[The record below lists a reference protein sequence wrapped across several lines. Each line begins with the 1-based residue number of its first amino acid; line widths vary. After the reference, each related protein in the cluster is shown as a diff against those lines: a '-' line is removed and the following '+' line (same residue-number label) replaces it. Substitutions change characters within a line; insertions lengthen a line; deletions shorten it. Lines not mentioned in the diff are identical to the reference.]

1 MKKYL
6 KTLYAITLALT
17 VVGCHDL
24 DQLNEDPNK
33 IKEADPYLLLT
44 KVEKTAFSLQN
55 IDKEY
60 ASRMIIQT
68 DGESTYQYLKWGSKG
83 FDRYKDLMQTQKMM
97 DEATRTGKTEYLAIG
112 HFLKAYFFYEL
123 TMTFGDIPFSE
134 ALQGEE
140 TIQFPK
146 YDTQEAVFVGILEE
160 LEQASKTLKKE
171 GSIQGDII
179 YNGNLNRWEKLIES
193 YKLKV
198 LLTLSKKQKVGGI
211 DVAQRFNEI
220 YQKGILMMDN
230 ADNGQLTFFDQAG
243 SRYPQF
249 NSSSYG
255 SSMYMSSTF
264 IDLLKELKD
273 PRLFAFAQR
282 TASALEQGLAEDN
295 FDGYNGGDP
304 TVPYAENEKLVQS
317 KNISKVKSRYY
328 QDPTNE
334 TNVILSYA
342 ELQFILAE
350 ASARGWIAGN
360 AADFYTKGIKGNF
373 EYYAQYAKGLGNYF
387 TKEKYEEYVQQP
399 KISYQGGDL
408 QTQLK
413 QILTQKYLIMFH
425 QAGMSIYFDY
435 LRTGFPALKL
445 QQGVTAPTRWQYPSS
460 EYNRNQEHLQEAL
473 DRQFSGSDNI
483 RGISWWLK

>member
-6 KTLYAITLALT
+6 YTLYAITLALT

-33 IKEADPYLLLT
+33 IKETDPYLLLT
-44 KVEKTAFSLQN
+44 KVEKNAFSLQN

-60 ASRMIIQT
+60 ATRMIVQT
-68 DGESTYQYLKWGSKG
+68 DGESTYQFLKWGSKG
-83 FDRYKDLMQTQKMM
+83 FDRYKDLLQTQKMM
-97 DEATRTGKTEYLAIG
+97 EEATRTGKVEYLALG
-112 HFLKAYFFYEL
+112 HFLKAHLFYEL
-123 TMTFGDIPFSE
+123 TLNFGDIPFSE
-134 ALQGEE
+134 ALQGEGK
-140 TIQFPK
+140 IQFPQ
-146 YDTQEAVFVGILEE
+146 YDTQEMVFVGILDE
-160 LEQASKTLKKE
+160 LEQATKTLKKD
-171 GSIQGDII
+171 GAIQGDII
-179 YNGNLNRWEKLIES
+179 YNGDLNRWEKLIES

-220 YQKGILMMDN
+220 YQKGILMQDN

-273 PRLFAFAQR
+273 PRLFVFAQR

-304 TVPYAENEKLVQS
+304 IVPYAENEKLVQS
-317 KNISKVKSRYY
+317 KNISKVKGRYY
-328 QDPTNE
+328 QDPTTE

-350 ASARGWIAGN
+350 AAARGWIAGS
-360 AADFYTKGIKGNF
+360 AEDFYLKGIKGNF
-373 EYYAQYAKGLGNYF
+373 EYYAQYAKGAAHYF
-387 TKEKYEEYVQQP
+387 TAAQWDNYVQQP
-399 KISYQGGDL
+399 KVRYQGGDL
-408 QTQLK
+408 STQLK

-435 LRTGFPALKL
+435 LRTGFPSLKI
-445 QQGVTAPTRWQYPSS
+445 QPGITAPTRWQYPSS
-460 EYNRNQEHLQEAL
+460 EYNRNQSNLQKAL

>member
-33 IKEADPYLLLT
+33 IKETDPYLLLT
-44 KVEKTAFSLQN
+44 KVEKSAFSLQN

-60 ASRMIIQT
+60 AARMIIQT

-83 FDRYKDLMQTQKMM
+83 FDRYKDLLQTQKMM
-97 DEATRTGKTEYLAIG
+97 DEATRTGKVEYLALG
-112 HFLKAYFFYEL
+112 HFLKAHLFFEL
-123 TMTFGDIPFSE
+123 TMNFGDIPFSE
-134 ALQGEE
+134 ALQGEGK
-140 TIQFPK
+140 IQFPQ
-146 YDTQEAVFVGILEE
+146 YDPQEAVFVGILEE

-171 GSIQGDII
+171 GTIQGDII
-179 YNGNLNRWEKLIES
+179 YKGDVNRWEKLIES

-198 LLTLSKKQKVGGI
+198 LITLSKKQKVGGI

-230 ADNGQLTFFDQAG
+230 NDNGQLTFFDQAG

-255 SSMYMSSTF
+255 SSMYMSGTF
-264 IDLLKELKD
+264 INLMKELKD
-273 PRLFAFAQR
+273 PRLFAIAQR
-282 TASALEQGLAEDN
+282 TASALEQGLAEND
-295 FDGYNGGDP
+295 FSAYNGGDP
-304 TVPYAENEKLVQS
+304 IVPYAENEKLVQG
-317 KNISKVKSRYY
+317 KNISKVRSRYY

-350 ASARGWIAGN
+350 AVARGWIAGN
-360 AADFYTKGIKGNF
+360 AEEFYLKGIKGNF
-373 EYYAQYAKGLGNYF
+373 DYYAQYAKGLGHYF
-387 TKEKYEEYVQQP
+387 TSEALEQYVQQP
-399 KISYQGGDL
+399 KVSYQGGNL
-408 QTQLK
+408 SEQVK

-435 LRTGFPALKL
+435 LRTGFPELKI
-445 QQGVTAPTRWQYPSS
+445 QQGITAPTRWQYPSS
-460 EYNRNQEHLQEAL
+460 EYNRNQENLQKAL
-473 DRQFSGSDNI
+473 DRQFSGSDHI

>member
-1 MKKYL
+1 MRKYL
-6 KTLYAITLALT
+6 RTLYAITLAIT

-24 DQLNEDPNK
+24 DKLNEDPNK
-33 IKEADPYLLLT
+33 IKETDPYLLLT

-60 ASRMIIQT
+60 AARMIIQT

-83 FDRYKDLMQTQKMM
+83 FDRYKDLLQTQKMM
-97 DEATRTGKTEYLAIG
+97 DEAVRTGKEEYLAVG
-112 HFLKAYFFYEL
+112 HFLKAHFFYEL
-123 TMTFGDIPFSE
+123 TLTFGDIPFSE
-134 ALQGEE
+134 ALKGEDK
-140 TIQFPK
+140 IPFPK
-146 YDTQEAVFVGILEE
+146 YDEQEMVFVGILEE
-160 LEQASKTLKKE
+160 LDKASEVLKKE
-171 GSIQGDII
+171 VSLQGDIV
-179 YNGNLNRWEKLIES
+179 YNGNLSRWEKLIES

-198 LLTLSKKQKVGGI
+198 LLTLSKKQKVGTI
-211 DVAQRFNEI
+211 DIAQRFNSI
-220 YQKGILMMDN
+220 YQKGILLQDN
-230 ADNGQLTFFDQAG
+230 SDNGQITFFDQAG

-264 IDLLKELKD
+264 INLLKERKD
-273 PRLFAFAQR
+273 PRLFVFAQR
-282 TASALEQGLAEDN
+282 TASALEQGLAEDD
-295 FDGYNGGDP
+295 FAGYNGGDP

-317 KNISKVKSRYY
+317 KNISKVRNRYY
-328 QDPTNE
+328 QDPTTE

-350 ASARGWIAGN
+350 AAARGWIAGS
-360 AADFYTKGIKGNF
+360 AEEFYLKGIKGNF
-373 EYYAQYAKGLGNYF
+373 DYYAQYAKGLGHYF
-387 TKEKYEEYVQQP
+387 TAEQYDQYIQQEEVRYKGQDLMVQ
-399 KISYQGGDL
+399 L
-408 QTQLK
+408 N

-445 QQGVTAPTRWQYPSS
+445 QQGITAPTRWQYPSS
-460 EYNRNQEHLQEAL
+460 EYNRNQANLQKAL

-483 RGISWWLK
+483 RGVSWWLK

>member
-1 MKKYL
+1 MKKYF
-6 KTLYAITLALT
+6 KTLYAILLAIS

-33 IKEADPYLLLT
+33 IKESDPYLILT
-44 KVEKTAFSLQN
+44 KVEKSAFSLQN

-60 ASRMIIQT
+60 AARMIIQT
-68 DGESTYQYLKWGSKG
+68 DGESTFQYFKWGSKG
-83 FDRYKDLMQTQKMM
+83 FDRYKDLLQVQKMM
-97 DEATRTGKTEYLAIG
+97 EEATRTGKEEYLAVG
-112 HFLKAYFFYEL
+112 HFLKAHLFYEL

-134 ALQGEE
+134 ALQGEG

-146 YDTQEAVFVGILEE
+146 YDEQEAVFVGILEE
-160 LEQASKTLKKE
+160 LEQASQALKKE
-171 GSIQGDII
+171 KTLQGDII
-179 YNGNLNRWEKLIES
+179 YSGNLNRWEKLIES

-198 LLTLSKKQKVGGI
+198 LMTLSKKQKAGTI
-211 DVAQRFNEI
+211 EVAKRFNEI
-220 YQKGILMMDN
+220 YQKGILLMDN

-255 SSMYMSSTF
+255 SSMYMSGTF

-295 FDGYNGGDP
+295 FSGYNGGDP

-317 KNISKVKSRYY
+317 KNISKVRSRYY

-350 ASARGWIAGN
+350 AAARGWIAGN
-360 AADFYTKGIKGNF
+360 AEEFYLKGIKGNF
-373 EYYAQYAKGLGNYF
+373 DYYAQYAKGLTQYYAADKF
-387 TKEKYEEYVQQP
+387 EAYVEQP
-399 KISYQGGDL
+399 TVRYKGGSL
-408 QTQLK
+408 NVQLE
-413 QILTQKYLIMFH
+413 QILTQKYVIMFH
-425 QAGMSIYFDY
+425 QAGMTTYFDY
-435 LRTGFPALKL
+435 LRTGYPALKV
-445 QQGVTAPTRWQYPSS
+445 QQGVTAPTRWIYPSS
-460 EYNRNQEHLQEAL
+460 EYNRNQDNLQEAL
-473 DRQFSGSDNI
+473 DRQFSGADNI
-483 RGISWWLK
+483 RGVSWWLK